1 MNREIDYCWLS
12 HQTQK
17 IDHPHDIHQL
27 CLSLMVFQNFL
38 LVYLFFT
45 SLNLW
50 WILRISLCSQNY
62 LCIPFSENSQKLA
75 TNLSDVIYLLNFVST
90 RENGL
95 LKTNLHLRFF
105 DFWNFLFKNIGNC
118 SLSSTLSSIIHV
130 SPQSQP
136 FLCIHAVQCYPAL
149 VYKLSEKETFLSPW
163 S

>member
-1 MNREIDYCWLS
+1 MFIPDGFPEIPISISSLYF
-12 HQTQK
+12 TK
-17 IDHPHDIHQL
+17 FMIDFEN
-27 CLSLMVFQNFL
+27 LSLFTKL
-38 LVYLFFT
+38 SVY
-45 SLNLW
+45 
-50 WILRISLCSQNY
+50 
-62 LCIPFSENSQKLA
+62 PFSENSQKLA

-136 FLCIHAVQCYPAL
+136 FLCIHAVRCYPAL